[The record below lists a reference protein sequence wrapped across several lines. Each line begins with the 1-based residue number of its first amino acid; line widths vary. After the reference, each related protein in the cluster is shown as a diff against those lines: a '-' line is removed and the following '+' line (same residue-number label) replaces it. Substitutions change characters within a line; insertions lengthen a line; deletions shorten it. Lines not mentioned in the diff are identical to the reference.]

1 MNTPK
6 ANLIPRMEVDQVFLC
21 NLFPG
26 RIYECNQN
34 CACGSQ
40 CFNRV
45 VQNGIQLRLQVF
57 KTENRYVRKPC
68 WTEVK
73 LLTTMFKRITRNDPC
88 GSVWNNYIDRSC
100 VYGYHQSR
108 LFTFRCCIV
117 CCLIVY
123 SCVVYY
129 LLCLFFRGWG
139 LRSLDDIPMGTFV
152 CTYAGQILNED
163 MANKVGLRD
172 FISLGLEKC
181 LHVKNLFCIQLR

>member
-1 MNTPK
+1 
-6 ANLIPRMEVDQVFLC
+6 MEVYQKFFSSNGNCHILFL
-21 NLFPG
+21 L

-57 KTENRYVRKPC
+57 KTENRYIRKSGL
-68 WTEVK
+68 TEEK
-73 LLTTMFKRITRNDPC
+73 LITALYKKIAEKDAC
-88 GSVWNNYIDRSC
+88 DFVWNSPIDRSC
-100 VYGYHQSR
+100 VYGCHQNR
-108 LFTFRCCIV
+108 LFTFPCFIV

-123 SCVVYY
+123 SCVVYSF
-129 LLCLFFRGWG
+129 LFVFFFRGWG

-163 MANKVGLRD
+163 MANKVGL
-172 FISLGLEKC
+172 
-181 LHVKNLFCIQLR
+181 